1 MHDKLE
7 EYHQCRGANTNGVK
21 TRADGKADCGGGPNT
36 RSGGKTLYGNIPDKN
51 NACAE
56 EAYTCGDT
64 GGNT

>member
-1 MHDKLE
+1 MNQRRNAVAFLPVTRKEME
-7 EYHQCRGANTNGVK
+7 ERGWDQCDFG
-21 TRADGKADCGGGPNT
+21 D
-36 RSGGKTLYGNIPDKN
+36 KTLFLNIPDKN